1 MSESST
7 SPEERLARLD
17 LFSGLNRRQLKKLV
31 ERSQTVDHEQGR
43 TIAAEGLGALA
54 FHLIL
59 DGQAEVTRDGK
70 PIRTMGPDEYFGEI
84 SIIDGKPRSV
94 TVTAASQLRTLVVP
108 YQSFQ
113 ELLDTEP
120 AFARA
125 LLATL
130 CSRLREVEARV
141 G

>member
-1 MSESST
+1 VSEPST

-17 LFSGLNRRQLKKLV
+17 LFSGLSRRQVKKLV
-31 ERSQTVDHEQGR
+31 ERSKAIEHEAGR

-59 DGQAEVTRDGK
+59 DGQAEVSVGGTTV
-70 PIRTMGPDEYFGEI
+70 RTLGPDEYFGEI
-84 SIIDGKPRSV
+84 SIIDGKPRSA
-94 TVTAASQLRTLVVP
+94 TVTAVSPLRTLVIS

-113 ELLDTEP
+113 ALLDTEP
-120 AFARA
+120 AFARS
-125 LLATL
+125 LLMLL
-130 CSRLREVEARV
+130 CARLREVEGRV

>member
-7 SPEERLARLD
+7 SPAELLARVD
-17 LFSGLNRRQLKKLV
+17 LFSGVNRRHLKKLA
-31 ERSQTVDHEQGR
+31 ERSQTVDHEAGQ

-59 DGQAEVTRDGK
+59 DGQAEVSRDGK
-70 PIRTMGPDEYFGEI
+70 PIRTLGPEEYFGEI

-125 LLATL
+125 LLTML
-130 CSRLREVEARV
+130 CSRLREIEARV

>member
-31 ERSQTVDHEQGR
+31 ERSQTVDHEPGH

-59 DGQAEVTRDGK
+59 DGQAEVSRDGK

-94 TVTAASQLRTLVVP
+94 TVTAASQLQTLVVP

-113 ELLDTEP
+113 ELLDNEP

-125 LLATL
+125 LLTML
-130 CSRLREVEARV
+130 CSRLREIEARV